1 MAKKSGYSKGNIISI
16 LCFAALIISTVC
28 FILQACGVGAGI
40 LSLIANIC
48 LIIAVVWSGWSFAK
62 SLGKTWKI
70 VYIVLAVIAVVA
82 TVFGSGV
89 L

>member
-28 FILQACGVGAGI
+28 FILQACNIGAGV
-40 LSLIANIC
+40 LTLISSIC
-48 LIIAVVWSGWSFAK
+48 LIIAVVWSGWGFAK
-62 SLGKTWKI
+62 SLGKTWRI
-70 VYIVLAVIAVVA
+70 VYLVLAVIAIVA